1 MKLKNRKLTIF
12 LASTAAL
19 GALAVSPF
27 LETQVKADINA
38 QLQTIGKSGATAKT
52 AATVAE
58 GTTPIRQAII
68 DQLAAKG
75 VNFNTLSNKEQQSA
89 YVDVIVQLTA
99 KPAAENGS
107 VTANYSS
114 TAEIQ
119 AASKAV
125 IAAQAGVKAAVK
137 TV

>member
-38 QLQTIGKSGATAKT
+38 QLQSIAKT
-52 AATVAE
+52 GTTATKAATIAE
-58 GTTPIRQAII
+58 GTSPVRQAII
-68 DQLAAKG
+68 DQLATKG
-75 VNFNTLSNKEQQSA
+75 INYQTMTTKQQQNA

>member
-38 QLQTIGKSGATAKT
+38 QLASIAQTGTSAK
-52 AATVAE
+52 AAANV
-58 GTTPIRQAII
+58 TTEVSPIRQAII

-75 VNFNTLSNKEQQSA
+75 VQYQELSSQ
-89 YVDVIVQLTA
+89 
-99 KPAAENGS
+99 
-107 VTANYSS
+107 
-114 TAEIQ
+114 
-119 AASKAV
+119 
-125 IAAQAGVKAAVK
+125 
-137 TV
+137 